1 MNNVENNLLLFK
13 KRKFKLFKVFD
24 LFIRTTLTM
33 VGTLSLVSILMFLNN
48 YFGVSYFS
56 CFLMALVM
64 PNLYS
69 NIINVSLKELDNKI
83 KEIQNDIYNLAMEI
97 DKCDELSKDDIIKN
111 IEIRFEGLSS
121 SRKKEL
127 LNYIKSKMVQN
138 NDYRY
143 ISKLENDE
151 VLVLLDS
158 SDKTSD
164 EMFKYSRK
172 RNISDEIKR

>member
-33 VGTLSLVSILMFLNN
+33 VGTLPLVSILMFLNN

-69 NIINVSLKELDNKI
+69 NIINVSLKELDKI
-83 KEIQNDIYNLAMEI
+83 
-97 DKCDELSKDDIIKN
+97 
-111 IEIRFEGLSS
+111 
-121 SRKKEL
+121 
-127 LNYIKSKMVQN
+127 
-138 NDYRY
+138 
-143 ISKLENDE
+143 E
-151 VLVLLDS
+151 VLGDCVVTVENLTSFHDYNGAEDFVIYLGGFHNTTKRKFLMYLYIIQIVVLEFQTVLLV
-158 SDKTSD
+158 
-164 EMFKYSRK
+164 
-172 RNISDEIKR
+172 

>member
-1 MNNVENNLLLFK
+1 MESD
-13 KRKFKLFKVFD
+13 KF
-24 LFIRTTLTM
+24 
-33 VGTLSLVSILMFLNN
+33 
-48 YFGVSYFS
+48 Y
-56 CFLMALVM
+56 
-64 PNLYS
+64 
-69 NIINVSLKELDNKI
+69 
-83 KEIQNDIYNLAMEI
+83 
-97 DKCDELSKDDIIKN
+97 ELSKHDRIKN